1 MQCCFASFNE
11 EKRIEIGGGNVSVR
25 LWKIL
30 EISLWKWE
38 KFMLKKYRSTIS
50 WCWTIGVQFSA
61 PLVSPIASVK
71 ASLFNEGR
79 NVASNRPPPRK
90 AISNFISICDYNW
103 SRSIESRSFSLF
115 RRAFLE
121 KSRFFLEPSAR
132 NPAAS
137 SSTSPITR
145 GMRVDC
151 NSRPIIASRTVNEA
165 SLQANFVNTSR
176 KEEEER
182 FFEQRTRRE
191 LGWNAHCVKS

>member
-50 WCWTIGVQFSA
+50 WCWTIGIQFSA

-79 NVASNRPPPRK
+79 NVRPRIGPHLERLFLILYPFAIIIDRDRSNL
-90 AISNFISICDYNW
+90 D
-103 SRSIESRSFSLF
+103 L
-115 RRAFLE
+115 
-121 KSRFFLEPSAR
+121 SRFFAEHFSK
-132 NPAAS
+132 NHGS
-137 SSTSPITR
+137 SWSEESR
-145 GMRVDC
+145 GFLVHLAN
-151 NSRPIIASRTVNEA
+151 NS
-165 SLQANFVNTSR
+165 
-176 KEEEER
+176 
-182 FFEQRTRRE
+182 
-191 LGWNAHCVKS
+191 WNAGWL